1 MIYDLMGWDK
11 TKRYKIIGFLI
22 EVDGEKVFLF
32 DMTMT
37 ENFDAVSKKKKK
49 TIEEATQ
56 NGDVKQ
62 EVAQDS
68 ALESKTPSL
77 SSFSE
82 KIATTF
88 GDTVE
93 EDQARRSQDL
103 SGFFEVQPS
112 NMAGRGMNDGSF

>member
-1 MIYDLMGWDK
+1 MGWDK

-112 NMAGRGMNDGSF
+112 SMAGRGMSDGSF

>member
-1 MIYDLMGWDK
+1 MDK

-37 ENFDAVSKKKKK
+37 ENFDAVSKKRKK

-112 NMAGRGMNDGSF
+112 GMAGRGMNDGSF

>member
-1 MIYDLMGWDK
+1 MAYKNSDGNSSIANQWGQWRYFNSYL
-11 TKRYKIIGFLI
+11 TKLGEYKATAPTI
-22 EVDGEKVFLF
+22 KPQ
-32 DMTMT
+32 
-37 ENFDAVSKKKKK
+37 K

-112 NMAGRGMNDGSF
+112 SMAGRGMNDGSF